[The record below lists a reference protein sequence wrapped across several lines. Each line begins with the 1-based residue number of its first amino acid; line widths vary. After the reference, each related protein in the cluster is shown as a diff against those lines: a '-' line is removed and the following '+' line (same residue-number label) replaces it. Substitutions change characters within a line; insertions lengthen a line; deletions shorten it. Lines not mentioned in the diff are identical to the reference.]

1 MKNPES
7 KVVSTRV
14 TEPLAILIE
23 KYLRLDAHVSLA
35 DFVRDAIREK
45 LQRDVP
51 ELYNGMFRKEMQ
63 ET

>member
-1 MKNPES
+1 MKNPET

-14 TEPLAILIE
+14 TEPLAKVVE
-23 KYLRLDAHVSLA
+23 KYLHSAAHVSLA

-51 ELYNGMFRKEMQ
+51 QLYREMLQMEIKEA
-63 ET
+63 